1 MKVVLDKQS
10 KRLIIIISVC
20 TLLLI
25 SAELMISMIV
35 NSSFSDQVRQQ
46 RENSVSKMAH
56 MAYNSIQPIL
66 EEVHKGGMDSAEAT
80 EKITGM
86 VRNMT
91 YNDEFGANY
100 IFMSAYDGTMLV
112 QPFEPRKEGSNQWN
126 LQDSYGKYIIREL
139 VRAAQENPEGSFV
152 TYHYY
157 LPKVDRIEEKL
168 SYVIGIPEINAYI
181 GTGMYMESSYK
192 ELRQVLRYQM
202 YAFLLTALLILC
214 AVTAYL
220 LFLIRTNRDLTRE
233 IRERKYA
240 EDNIRTVF
248 DSIHDAVII
257 HNSNGNIILANKRA
271 GILYGIPENQIID
284 YTVQELSSMDYNT
297 EKKLNE
303 AGLIENA
310 SMIFEWKARRPLD
323 GSLFDAEVAL
333 RKSKWS
339 GKDVIVAVVRD
350 IGDRKKHEEEVR
362 HLAYYDYITSLP
374 NRVYIINELNKDLLN
389 AAACGTQGAILFIDL
404 DNFKKINDNF
414 GHSFGDEVLVVLA
427 ERLKKVAFENFLP
440 SRIGG
445 DEFVILCT
453 GAGEARTAEI
463 AEALLKEFGRPVTL
477 RDNTVNLT
485 CSIGIALYPKDGGT
499 VEDIFKNADMAL
511 YTTKYHGKD
520 GYTFYETAMSA
531 EMQYK
536 SELEKHLR
544 QAYYDREFSLHY
556 QPMLDLR
563 QNRIIGH
570 EALIRW
576 NSPRY
581 GMVMPG
587 QIIPLAEEIGFIDII
602 GTWVIDTAFA
612 FSKRVESLN
621 LCISCNVSPV
631 QLAQKDFVENTLKS
645 FDRHNLSKGSVAIEI
660 TESCLIESFDEVI
673 WKLTLLREKGI
684 LIYLDDFGT
693 GYSSLNYLKNLP
705 VDYIKIDKSFI
716 AEITHQGMGI
726 RILKAIITLAHE
738 MGIRT
743 VAEGIETDEQLELI
757 KLYGCDMAQGYLIGK
772 PKPEEKI
779 TKKSAKSSE

>member
-1 MKVVLDKQS
+1 MKVVRDKQS
-10 KRLIIIISVC
+10 KRLIIIFSVC
-20 TLLLI
+20 TVLLI
-25 SAELMISMIV
+25 AAELMISMNV
-35 NSSFSDQVRQQ
+35 NSSFSKLVREQ
-46 RENSVSKMAH
+46 RESSVSKMAH

-66 EEVHKGGMDSAEAT
+66 DEVHKGDMDSAEAT

-91 YNDEFGANY
+91 YNDEYGENY
-100 IFMSAYDGTMLV
+100 IFMSSYDGTMLV
-112 QPFEPRKEGSNQWN
+112 QPFEPQKEGSDQWN

-157 LPKVDRIEEKL
+157 LPKLNRVEEKL
-168 SYVIGIPEINAYI
+168 SYVIGIPEIDAYI

-192 ELRQVLRYQM
+192 ELEKVLRYQR
-202 YAFLLTALLILC
+202 YAFLYTALLILC
-214 AVTAYL
+214 AVTVYL
-220 LFLIRTNRDLTRE
+220 LFLVKANRDLTRE

-240 EDNIRTVF
+240 EANIRTVF

-257 HNSNGNIILANKRA
+257 HNSSGIIILANKRA
-271 GILYGIPENQIID
+271 GILYGIPENQITE
-284 YTVQELSSMDYNT
+284 YTVQELSSVDYDT
-297 EKKLNE
+297 EKKLDE
-303 AGLIENA
+303 AELIQNA
-310 SMIFEWKARRPLD
+310 SMIFEWKARRPQD
-323 GSLFDAEVAL
+323 GSLFDVEVAL

-339 GKDVIVAVVRD
+339 GEDVIVAVVRD

-362 HLAYYDYITSLP
+362 HLAYYDYLTSLP
-374 NRVYIINELNKDLLN
+374 NRVYVINELKKELLD
-389 AAACGTQGAILFIDL
+389 AAACGAPGAILFIDL

-427 ERLKKVAFENFLP
+427 ERLKKMAFKNMLP

-445 DEFVILCT
+445 DEFVILC
-453 GAGEARTAEI
+453 ADFDEARTAEL

-477 RDNTVNLT
+477 HENTVNLT
-485 CSIGIALYPKDGGT
+485 CSMGIALYPKDGGT

-520 GYTFYETAMSA
+520 GYTFYEVAMSDD
-531 EMQYK
+531 MKYK

-544 QAYYDREFSLHY
+544 QAYYDHEFSLHY

-576 NSPRY
+576 DSSRY

-587 QIIPLAEEIGFIDII
+587 QIIPLAEEIGFIDKI

-612 FSKRVESLN
+612 FAKRVEPLN
-621 LCISCNVSPV
+621 LCTSCNVSPV
-631 QLAQKDFVENTLKS
+631 QLSQKDFVENVLES
-645 FDRHNLSKGSVAIEI
+645 FDRHDLNKGSVAIEI

-716 AEITHQGMGI
+716 AEITNQGIGSK
-726 RILKAIITLAHE
+726 ILKTIIALAHE

-743 VAEGIETDEQLELI
+743 VAEGVETKKQLELI
-757 KLYGCDMAQGYLIGK
+757 ELYGCDIAQGYLISK
-772 PKPEEKI
+772 PKPEEEIVK
-779 TKKSAKSSE
+779 EF

>member
-1 MKVVLDKQS
+1 MKAVQDKQS
-10 KRLIIIISVC
+10 KRLIVIISVC
-20 TLLLI
+20 TFLLI
-25 SAELMISMIV
+25 AAELMISMNV
-35 NSSFSDQVRQQ
+35 NSSFSELVRQQ

-66 EEVHKGGMDSAEAT
+66 DEVHKGDMDSAEAT
-80 EKITGM
+80 EEITGM

-91 YNDEFGANY
+91 YGDEYGENY
-100 IFMSAYDGTMLV
+100 IFMSSYDGTMLV
-112 QPFEPRKEGSNQWN
+112 QPFEPRKEGSNQWD
-126 LQDSYGKYIIREL
+126 LQDSYGHYIIQEL
-139 VRAAQENPEGSFV
+139 VRAAQENPDGSFV

-157 LPKVDRIEEKL
+157 LPKVGRIEEKL

-214 AVTAYL
+214 AVTVYL
-220 LFLIRTNRDLTRE
+220 LFLIRANRNLTRE
-233 IRERKYA
+233 IREREFA
-240 EDNIRTVF
+240 ESNIRTVF

-257 HNSNGNIILANKRA
+257 HNSSGNIILANKRA
-271 GILYGIPENQIID
+271 GILYGIPENQITE

-297 EKKLNE
+297 EKKLDE
-303 AGLIENA
+303 AELIENT
-310 SMIFEWKARRPLD
+310 SMIFEWKARRPQD

-339 GKDVIVAVVRD
+339 GEDVIVAVVRD

-362 HLAYYDYITSLP
+362 HLAYYDYLTSLP
-374 NRVYIINELNKDLLN
+374 NRVYVINELKKELIS
-389 AAACGTQGAILFIDL
+389 AADCGTPGAILFIDL

-414 GHSFGDEVLVVLA
+414 GHSFGDKVLIVLA
-427 ERLKKVAFENFLP
+427 ERLKNMAFENILP
-440 SRIGG
+440 ARIGG

-453 GAGEARTAEI
+453 DSDEARTAEI
-463 AEALLKEFGRPVTL
+463 AEALLKEFRQPVTL
-477 RDNTVNLT
+477 HENTVNLT
-485 CSIGIALYPKDGGT
+485 CSMGVALYPKDGGT

-520 GYTFYETAMSA
+520 GYTFYETAMSD
-531 EMQYK
+531 EMRHK
-536 SELEKHLR
+536 SELEKNLR
-544 QAYYDREFSLHY
+544 QAYYDQEFSLHY

-563 QNRIIGH
+563 KNRIIGH

-576 NSPRY
+576 ESPRY

-602 GTWVIDTAFA
+602 GDWVIDTAFA
-612 FSKRVESLN
+612 FAKRVESLD
-621 LCISCNVSPV
+621 LCTSCNVSPV
-631 QLAQKDFVENTLKS
+631 QLARKEFVENVLNS
-645 FDRHNLSKGSVAIEI
+645 FDRHNLNKGSVAIEI

-716 AEITHQGMGI
+716 AEITNQGMGS
-726 RILKAIITLAHE
+726 RILKTIITLAHE

-743 VAEGIETDEQLELI
+743 VAEGIETEEQLKLVE
-757 KLYGCDMAQGYLIGK
+757 LYGCDMAQGYLISK
-772 PKPEEKI
+772 PKPEEEI